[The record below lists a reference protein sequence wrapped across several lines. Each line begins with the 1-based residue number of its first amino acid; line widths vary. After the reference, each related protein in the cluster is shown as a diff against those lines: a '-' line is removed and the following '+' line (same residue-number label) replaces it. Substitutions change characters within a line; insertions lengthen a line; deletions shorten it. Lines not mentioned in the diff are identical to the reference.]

1 MAEKV
6 TIMVLKVDLQ
16 CSKCYK
22 KVKKV
27 LCKYPQIRDQMYDE
41 KANTVTITVV
51 CCSPEKIR
59 DKLCYKGGGS
69 IKSIELKSPAKP
81 KEPEKKPDKPKE
93 AEKKPEKPKEA
104 EKKPEKPKEAAE
116 KKPEK
121 PKEAEKKPEKPKDG
135 EKKPEKPKEAAAEK
149 KPDKPKEAAAAPP
162 QKVAEPAAAAPLP
175 PMAYA
180 VGYTCSEGYYNG
192 YGGGPSY
199 YGGPPQQ
206 PFPCYETYGRPVYDS
221 WGGGGG
227 GYYRY
232 GGRTGECFSE
242 ENPQGCSI
250 M

>member
-1 MAEKV
+1 M
-6 TIMVLKVDLQ
+6 
-16 CSKCYK
+16 
-22 KVKKV
+22 
-27 LCKYPQIRDQMYDE
+27 
-41 KANTVTITVV
+41 V

-93 AEKKPEKPKEA
+93 
-104 EKKPEKPKEAAE
+104 AE